1 MYKEKLNKWRM
12 GKNASRQDWLAFAR
26 LYECR
31 TAGISETSIQIYNKI
46 RRIQDLK
53 KYLKSH
59 DEQEDAFFAE
69 AMASQVPTPEHVRY
83 CNPDGSD
90 LMILPSQQL
99 DAFSQGEPSSVRA
112 QPDLSAAGGSQAA
125 NSTSASLRLQPWDAS
140 FDQDFDLADAQMMT
154 TPEYTRN
161 HPTSNDMESG
171 FDQLD
176 DLASSATF
184 AEMSDLSSFKSI
196 PDGSFSEVYQ
206 NAYGSKPQPFSS
218 PNKSQSTSMT
228 GPFAQP
234 QSPGPPSI
242 HDDARYSYVTA
253 CMLACMYGAARVKE
267 SMNQCLQRAATSFRQ
282 MCVLQ
287 SPFTLMTASTM
298 LTWLLVHAEGSL
310 SERVMVASFQVA
322 AEALG
327 SQDPACVLLEWMTAA
342 AAGKLEACRID
353 SSRLRQIWQA
363 FNQALGEE
371 HGHTII
377 ALYCLSFHLMFADKD
392 FPQAERYL
400 EDLRVV
406 SERIFG
412 LFEVQTI
419 NILATLSRA
428 QHRQKKYLPALDT
441 INRSLIAAPLGLNHP
456 HRLELLLRK
465 ALIVWKLNRLDEME
479 ELYWIVV
486 KGRVA
491 TLGIHHNST
500 IAAHNSLVDVLHWN
514 GTWESRKDDAHR
526 LLVDPQVSVS
536 DYESWWRRVVEANR
550 VNNNQDRASSEEVE

>member
-1 MYKEKLNKWRM
+1 
-12 GKNASRQDWLAFAR
+12 
-26 LYECR
+26 
-31 TAGISETSIQIYNKI
+31 
-46 RRIQDLK
+46 
-53 KYLKSH
+53 
-59 DEQEDAFFAE
+59 
-69 AMASQVPTPEHVRY
+69 
-83 CNPDGSD
+83 
-90 LMILPSQQL
+90 
-99 DAFSQGEPSSVRA
+99 
-112 QPDLSAAGGSQAA
+112 
-125 NSTSASLRLQPWDAS
+125 
-140 FDQDFDLADAQMMT
+140 MT
-154 TPEYTRN
+154 
-161 HPTSNDMESG
+161 
-171 FDQLD
+171 
-176 DLASSATF
+176 
-184 AEMSDLSSFKSI
+184 
-196 PDGSFSEVYQ
+196 
-206 NAYGSKPQPFSS
+206 
-218 PNKSQSTSMT
+218 
-228 GPFAQP
+228 
-234 QSPGPPSI
+234 
-242 HDDARYSYVTA
+242 
-253 CMLACMYGAARVKE
+253 
-267 SMNQCLQRAATSFRQ
+267 
-282 MCVLQ
+282 
-287 SPFTLMTASTM
+287 
-298 LTWLLVHAEGSL
+298 
-310 SERVMVASFQVA
+310 SFQVA

-363 FNQALGEE
+363 LNQALGEE

-486 KGRVA
+486 RGRVA
-491 TLGIHHNST
+491 TLGIHHHST

-536 DYESWWRRVVEANR
+536 NYESWWRRVVEANR
-550 VNNNQDRASSEEVE
+550 VNNNQDRASSEEGE